1 MIALWTTR
9 TPRASVEAS
18 QSSGERTEAG
28 VACVV
33 TPTMAPGN
41 TRPEVRLV
49 TARMER

>member
-1 MIALWTTR
+1 MKALWTTR

-18 QSSGERTEAG
+18 QSSGERTEGGA
-28 VACVV
+28 ACVV

-49 TARMER
+49 TTRKER